1 MTDKGMKKALR
12 LVLQV
17 LINAVIILI
26 LIRVFMYAYDFSYKV
41 FTDNCLNPMNK
52 SEVQFVIAPDSTTM
66 EIVDLLVE
74 EELVDD
80 RYVLLAKVYLSSYH
94 GKMMPG
100 TYTLSPSMT
109 QDEILKTITG
119 TVVKEEEEE

>member
-17 LINAVIILI
+17 LINAVIILV
-26 LIRVFMYAYDFSYKV
+26 LIRVFMYAYDFSYQV

-52 SEVQFVIAPDSTTM
+52 SEVQFEIPPDSTTM
-66 EIVDLLVE
+66 EIVDALVE
-74 EELVDD
+74 DGLVAD
-80 RYVLLAKVYLSSYH
+80 RYVMLAKVYLSSYH

-100 TYTLSPSMT
+100 IYTLSPSMT

-119 TVVKEEEEE
+119 TAVEEEEE